1 METCGAWS
9 RGETAWSGGLRK
21 AQKCGTIRTIDD
33 GKCWWEGCSWGLK
46 GFVALF
52 AVYENEL
59 GLESIVVPGF
69 TG

>member
-33 GKCWWEGCSWGLK
+33 GKCWWEGCSWD
-46 GFVALF
+46 GFEGVC
-52 AVYENEL
+52 
-59 GLESIVVPGF
+59 GF
-69 TG
+69 ICRL